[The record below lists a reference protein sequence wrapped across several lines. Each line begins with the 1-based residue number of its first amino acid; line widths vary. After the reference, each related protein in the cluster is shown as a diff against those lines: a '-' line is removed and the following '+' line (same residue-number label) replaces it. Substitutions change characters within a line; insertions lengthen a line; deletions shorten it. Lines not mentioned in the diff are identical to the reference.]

1 MVGLIGA
8 PHVFLFVLG
17 HLTLATQIVLAR
29 ELLASFGGT
38 ELLLSSYYCVW
49 LCSLGTGAFVG
60 RTRLAP
66 RTLPTVAVILMFL
79 PPWAT
84 LALRLSPVLPFVNPA
99 EIAPWWLPHV
109 SLLISSAP
117 IGFVAGLLF
126 PLTASQFSRDEH
138 SAAKIGYLYMAEA
151 GGSLVA
157 GLVASFVLLDKA
169 DSFVVLLP
177 FTGVFGAGLLYLL
190 RSQPSPRPLLI
201 RAMLLLALLHSLAWS
216 GFSAITEEMRWS
228 RISGGIELAWS
239 GESKYG
245 HVQIGRVDGRYSV
258 YSNGNLLFSCPP
270 DPLEL
275 AEVMVMLSL
284 PRRIE
289 RIAIVGH
296 PAPALLQT
304 APESATVTILQED
317 EKLTRAVA
325 SLCEADGRARDHTDA
340 RLWLG
345 KNTEPLDLLVVY
357 VPLPITAAANR
368 YYTTDFLELAAR
380 NLSSQGVLAIP
391 AHFPAALHSPDR
403 IAAAQGVYHGLQS
416 VFESVLVSPGPGG
429 WFFASVDPALT
440 LASIRERVS
449 IDSPHGRRLHAY
461 LELLFPDPRA
471 AELAELLATG
481 APTPVNTDARPLGYI
496 QHLTIWQ
503 KLSGQSGIFGMLVSR
518 TAQKGFL
525 ILLLAA
531 TFLWAAWR
539 QKSVSWYAGG
549 VIGGTGFITLSAAL
563 LLMLGFQHVA
573 GSLYNRIAALSGCY
587 MAGLSVGA
595 YLGSKRAYDLKLI
608 DAALGILLLVCS
620 FAIPS
625 SRFPLLY
632 YCLTFLLASI
642 AGLQFPSATAL
653 MVARGAQPRRAAGF
667 LDALDHVGA
676 AVGAL
681 AACLLLLPLA
691 GFRGAFLALAGF
703 KLLAV
708 LAALR
713 MKSDGLS
720 RTSVDTRSTGGTSC

>member
-1 MVGLIGA
+1 MLGLLGA

-38 ELLLSSYYCVW
+38 ELLLSSYYCIW
-49 LCSLGTGAFVG
+49 LSSLGIGAFVG
-60 RTRLAP
+60 RAKLAP
-66 RTLPTVAVILMFL
+66 SALPTVAVLLMFL

-84 LALRLSPVLPFVNPA
+84 FVLRLSPVLPHINPA

-109 SLLISSAP
+109 TLMISSAP

-126 PLTASQFSRDEH
+126 PLTASQFSRDGH

-177 FTGVFGAGLLYLL
+177 FTGVFGAGLLYQL

-201 RAMLLLALLHSLAWS
+201 RAILLLALLHSLAWS
-216 GFSAITEEMRWS
+216 GFAAITEQTRWN
-228 RISGGIELAWS
+228 RISGGIELVWS

-245 HVQIGRVDGRYSV
+245 HLQIGRVDDRYSV

-275 AEVMVMLSL
+275 VEATVMLSL
-284 PRRIE
+284 PKRVE

-296 PAPALLQT
+296 PAPALSKT
-304 APESATVTILQED
+304 APESATIRILEED

-325 SLCEADGRARDHTDA
+325 SICEADGRGRDHIDT
-340 RLWLG
+340 RLWLRKG
-345 KNTEPLDLLVVY
+345 TEPLDLLVVY
-357 VPLPITAAANR
+357 APLPITAAANR
-368 YYTTDFLELAAR
+368 YYTTDFFRLIAQ
-380 NLSSQGVLAIP
+380 NLSSHGVLAIP

-403 IAAAQGVYHGLQS
+403 MTAAQGVYHGLQS

-429 WFFASVDPALT
+429 WFFASTDPSLT
-440 LASIRERVS
+440 LASIRERTS
-449 IDSPHGRRLHAY
+449 ANSLDNRQLHAY
-461 LELLFPDPRA
+461 QELLFPDPGA
-471 AELAELLATG
+471 AELAELLAAG
-481 APTPVNTDARPLGYI
+481 APPAANTDARPLTYM
-496 QHLTIWQ
+496 QHLAVWQ
-503 KLSGQSGIFGMLVSR
+503 KLSGEGGIFRLLVSK
-518 TAQKGFL
+518 TAQRGFV
-525 ILLLAA
+525 ILLLVA
-531 TFLWAAWR
+531 TILWASLR
-539 QKSVSWYAGG
+539 HKSVACYAGG

-595 YLGSKRAYDLKLI
+595 YLGSKRACNLKLI
-608 DAALGILLLVCS
+608 DLALGALLFVCS
-620 FAIPS
+620 FTIPS
-625 SRFPLLY
+625 TRVPVLY
-632 YCLTFLLASI
+632 YCLTFLLASL
-642 AGLQFPSATAL
+642 AGLQFPSATAM
-653 MVARGAQPRRAAGF
+653 MVAAGMQPRGTAGF
-667 LDALDHVGA
+667 LDAIDHVGA

-691 GFRGAFLALAGF
+691 GFRGAFLALAVF

-708 LAALR
+708 PAGLR
-713 MKSDGLS
+713 MESACRQ
-720 RTSVDTRSTGGTSC
+720 RTSPSTRSTREIS